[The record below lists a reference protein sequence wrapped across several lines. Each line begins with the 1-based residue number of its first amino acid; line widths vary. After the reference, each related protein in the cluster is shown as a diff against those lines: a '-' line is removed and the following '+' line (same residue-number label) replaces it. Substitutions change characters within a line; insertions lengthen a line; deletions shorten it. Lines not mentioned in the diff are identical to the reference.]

1 MDLSTK
7 SLQCDHRQRILATDG
22 AYCFRSASHQS
33 SGSLTVS
40 QDHRREQ
47 IIPLSSA
54 PQSAPAS
61 PQPSLGIDID
71 GCVDEA
77 PLFFQVL
84 TNCWPGKVIVISFR
98 SDQAKAEA
106 YLAQFKIRYDELI
119 LVRSFAAKAEVIRE
133 YGILVFFDDQP
144 EILKHIPAETN
155 VLLFRNEGNFDFED
169 QKWMFSDKTGKLV

>member
-1 MDLSTK
+1 M
-7 SLQCDHRQRILATDG
+7 
-22 AYCFRSASHQS
+22 
-33 SGSLTVS
+33 
-40 QDHRREQ
+40 RRDQTGKQ
-47 IIPLSSA
+47 ITELNDA
-54 PQSAPAS
+54 AQSAPSS

-119 LVRSFAAKAEVIRE
+119 LVPSFEAKAEVIRE
-133 YGILVFFDDQP
+133 RGILVFLDDQP
-144 EILKHIPAETN
+144 EVLKHIPAETN
-155 VLLFRNEGNFDFED
+155 VLLFRNEGNFDYED
-169 QKWMFSDKTGKLV
+169 RKWMFSDKTGKLV